1 MQSFIQCFNERFNH
15 SFFHSL
21 VHPFIDSLLHWFIHS
36 IIKCVELLMHPVI
49 TSLIHS
55 FIGSLNGS
63 LNHSF
68 THSLTHSYSCH
79 FISLRFTSFLF
90 NPCHVSFHFHVI
102 LHCSLRFISFQV
114 RNGFIQSCMH
124 SFISVISVISFH
136 SAPLHSKNISFH
148 SIPCIH
154 FTSCHFIFL
163 CVARN
168 LSLFL
173 VHRFNSVH
181 SLSFIHAFI

>member
-1 MQSFIQCFNERFNH
+1 MVPWI
-15 SFFHSL
+15 
-21 VHPFIDSLLHWFIHS
+21 IH
-36 IIKCVELLMHPVI
+36 
-49 TSLIHS
+49 SLIHS
-55 FIGSLNGS
+55 LI
-63 LNHSF
+63 HI
-68 THSLTHSYSCH
+68 HV
-79 FISLRFTSFLF
+79 ISLRFTSFLF

-102 LHCSLRFISFQV
+102 LHCSFRFISFQV

-136 SAPLHSKNISFH
+136 SAPLHSKTISFH

-154 FTSCHFIFL
+154 FMSCHFIFL

-173 VHRFNSVH
+173 VHEFSLVH
-181 SLSFIHAFI
+181 SLSFVHAFIWFHFISFPFSSTQCKSIQFIHSFTLSLNRSLSHS